1 MLQEHFLEIFILLR
15 MIECKLFEKPW
26 TKNLFDIREHTKETG
41 IRHYKNW
48 WDVLLSVTKV

>member
-1 MLQEHFLEIFILLR
+1 MLQEHFLKIFILLR
-15 MIECKLFEKPW
+15 MIESKLFEKPW